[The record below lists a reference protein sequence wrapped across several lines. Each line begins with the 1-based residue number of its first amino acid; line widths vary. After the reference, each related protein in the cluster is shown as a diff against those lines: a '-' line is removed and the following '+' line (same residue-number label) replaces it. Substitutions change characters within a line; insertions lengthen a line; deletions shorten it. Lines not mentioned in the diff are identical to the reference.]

1 MNIPKQNNSD
11 MLDSGWWDLLPKHY
25 IKWIRLGRFD
35 RPVGFWLLLLPG
47 WWVLPLTNL
56 DFINCIKLMFIFL
69 IGSIVMRAAGC
80 TINDM
85 WDKDIDKKISR
96 TKKRPLASGEISL
109 FSALTF
115 TAILLF
121 VGSSL
126 LLYFSNLLTLL
137 ITTFGFIFYSLIYTI
152 YLKWATPQNIVIGG
166 LSGALPPLIGWTAV
180 NNDISLLP
188 LTLVLVIFL
197 WTPPHFWP
205 LAIDRLEEYK
215 KEGVPMMPIAKG
227 VSRTKK
233 EMVVYAILLLAA
245 SLAPFFYGLTG
256 YFYLISTT
264 TLNLYF
270 IYLCIAYLNDREN
283 ELSMK
288 IFNFSVKYMFLF
300 FLATYIDFLISLYV

>member
-1 MNIPKQNNSD
+1 MNLASYINLCKPKIVLLLTITALVG
-11 MLDSGWWDLLPKHY
+11 MLLSINFYSNILDGLASLLGFALLAAASAALNQ
-25 IKWIRLGRFD
+25 IFD
-35 RPVGFWLLLLPG
+35 RE
-47 WWVLPLTNL
+47 T
-56 DFINCIKLMFIFL
+56 
-69 IGSIVMRAAGC
+69 
-80 TINDM
+80 
-85 WDKDIDKKISR
+85 DKNMNR
-96 TKKRPLASGEISL
+96 TKTRPLASGEISL

-115 TAILLF
+115 TAILLI

-152 YLKWATPQNIVIGG
+152 YLKWSTPQNIVIGG

-205 LAIDRLEEYK
+205 LAIDRLDEYK

-227 VSRTKK
+227 VSRTKQ

-270 IYLCIAYLNDREN
+270 IYLCIAFLNDREN

>member
-1 MNIPKQNNSD
+1 MTNFLALTKPKIVLLLTLTALVGMLLTVEFYTNIFSS
-11 MLDSGWWDLLPKHY
+11 LASLLGFAFLAASSAALNQ
-25 IKWIRLGRFD
+25 IFD
-35 RPVGFWLLLLPG
+35 RE
-47 WWVLPLTNL
+47 
-56 DFINCIKLMFIFL
+56 
-69 IGSIVMRAAGC
+69 S
-80 TINDM
+80 
-85 WDKDIDKKISR
+85 DKNMER
-96 TKKRPLASGEISL
+96 TKKRPLATGDISL
-109 FSALTF
+109 TQALTF

-121 VGSSL
+121 IGSSL

-137 ITTFGFIFYSLIYTI
+137 ITTFGFIFYSLVYTI

-180 NNDISLLP
+180 TNEVSLLP
-188 LTLVLVIFL
+188 LILVLIIFL

-233 EMVVYAILLLAA
+233 EMIVYSILLLGA

-264 TLNLYF
+264 ALNLYF
-270 IYLCIAYLNDREN
+270 IFLCIAYLNDKKN

-288 IFNFSVKYMFLF
+288 IFNFSVQYMLLF
-300 FLATYIDFLISLYV
+300 FLATYVDFLIKLYV

>member
-1 MNIPKQNNSD
+1 MNLASYINLCKPKIVLLLTITALVG
-11 MLDSGWWDLLPKHY
+11 MLLSINFYSNILDGLASLLGFALLAGASAALNQ
-25 IKWIRLGRFD
+25 IFD
-35 RPVGFWLLLLPG
+35 RE
-47 WWVLPLTNL
+47 T
-56 DFINCIKLMFIFL
+56 
-69 IGSIVMRAAGC
+69 
-80 TINDM
+80 
-85 WDKDIDKKISR
+85 DKNMNR
-96 TKKRPLASGEISL
+96 TKTRPLASGEISL

-126 LLYFSNLLTLL
+126 
-137 ITTFGFIFYSLIYTI
+137 
-152 YLKWATPQNIVIGG
+152 KWSTPQNIVIGG

-205 LAIDRLEEYK
+205 LAIDRLDEYK

-264 TLNLYF
+264 ALNLYF

>member
-1 MNIPKQNNSD
+1 MNLASYINLCKPKIVLLLTVTALVG
-11 MLDSGWWDLLPKHY
+11 MLLSINFYSNILDGLASLLGFALLAGASAALNQ
-25 IKWIRLGRFD
+25 IFD
-35 RPVGFWLLLLPG
+35 RE
-47 WWVLPLTNL
+47 T
-56 DFINCIKLMFIFL
+56 
-69 IGSIVMRAAGC
+69 
-80 TINDM
+80 
-85 WDKDIDKKISR
+85 DKNMNR

-115 TAILLF
+115 TVILLF

-126 LLYFSNLLTLL
+126 LLYFSNLMTLL

-256 YFYLISTT
+256 YFYVISTT
-264 TLNLYF
+264 ALNLYF